1 MSGKTGF
8 WAIAQSDPQRVALI
22 DAEGRSTRFGT
33 LDERANRLSNGLRS
47 LGLQY
52 RDGIAMLMHND
63 PAWIEAFLAAHQIG
77 LYLTPINYHL
87 TGPEVAYIVGNCE
100 AKAFIAH
107 ARHAAV
113 ALRAVDELG
122 YDRARCFAVGGDI
135 PGFRSYE
142 VFLGEQSGAPPSD
155 RQAGTLMLYTSGTT
169 GRPKGVRRPLMP
181 GNPDVV
187 ASLAGMLGALFQL
200 KVGDG
205 VHLVT
210 GPLYHAA
217 PGGFGSASLHLGHT
231 LVLMDKWDAEDTLR
245 MIERHRVTSTH
256 MVPTM
261 FHRMLALP
269 DAIKWR
275 YDVSSLRAVI
285 HGAAPIGVE
294 AKKALIEWWGPVIY
308 EYYGATEGGGTI
320 ANSADWLTKPGT
332 VGKPW
337 PGTEIRVFDD
347 AGQQLPAGEPGN
359 VYMKSMVGEF
369 EYYKD
374 PAKTR
379 ESQRDGLFTVGDIG
393 YLDADGWLFLCDR
406 AKDLIISG
414 GVNIYPAEIEK
425 TLMEHP
431 KVADAAVFGIPNEE
445 WGEEIKAVIQPADGI
460 EPGPALA
467 EELMAF
473 AAERLARFKLPRSI
487 DFAAELPRLDTGKLY
502 KRFLRDPYW
511 EGRERKI

>member
-1 MSGKTGF
+1 MAVKTGF
-8 WAIAQSDPQRVALI
+8 WAQAKNDPTRIALI
-22 DAEGRSTRFGT
+22 DAAGQSMRFGE
-33 LDERANRLSNGLRS
+33 LDERGNRLSNGLRS

-63 PAWIEAFLAAHQIG
+63 PAWIEIFLATHQAG

-87 TGPEVAYIVGNCE
+87 TGPEVAYIIENCE

-107 ARHAAV
+107 ERHAA
-113 ALRAVDELG
+113 AAIRAVEALN
-122 YDRARCFAVGGDI
+122 YDRSRCFAVGNI
-135 PGFRSYE
+135 PGFRSYDA
-142 VFLGEQSGAPPSD
+142 FLAEQPVTPPAE

-187 ASLAGMLGALFQL
+187 ASMAGMLGALFQL
-200 KVGDG
+200 SAGNG

-217 PGGFGSASLHLGHT
+217 PGGFGSASLHMGHT
-231 LVLMDKWDAEDTLR
+231 LVLMDKWDAEETLR
-245 MIERHRVTSTH
+245 LIEAHRITSTH

-261 FHRMLALP
+261 FHRLLALP
-269 DAIKWR
+269 DTVKQR

-320 ANSADWLTKPGT
+320 ATSEDWLKKPGT
-332 VGKPW
+332 VGRPW
-337 PGTEIRVFDD
+337 PGTEIRIFDD
-347 AGQQLPAGEPGN
+347 AGNTLPAGEPGN

-379 ESQRDGLFTVGDIG
+379 ESHRDGLFTVGDIG
-393 YLDADGWLFLCDR
+393 YVDDDGWLFLCDR
-406 AKDLIISG
+406 TKDLIISG

-425 TLMEHP
+425 ALMEHP

-460 EPGPALA
+460 APGPELA

-473 AAERLARFKLPRSI
+473 ASERLARFKLPRSI
-487 DFAAELPRLDTGKLY
+487 DFAVELPRLDTGKLY